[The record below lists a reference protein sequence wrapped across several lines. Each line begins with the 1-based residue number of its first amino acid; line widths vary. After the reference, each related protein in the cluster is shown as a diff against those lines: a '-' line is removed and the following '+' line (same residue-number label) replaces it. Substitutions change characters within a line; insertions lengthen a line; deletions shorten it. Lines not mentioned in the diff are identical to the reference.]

1 MAPRVPS
8 AWEKSSPSSSSYF
21 DPSGPFSDFKV
32 PSFSDYSS
40 VFKQDKDEAF
50 SRAWKTGFDADDGG
64 KEISSLYSSLFDKA
78 KKTDKYRQWGED
90 QRSGQFGSSQGAFG
104 GDWSRGGGGQVLE
117 NLGVVYPQQH
127 SPMFIPG
134 VEGKKGIGGTIGSI
148 VGGIGGAL
156 IGGPVGAAIGAAGGP
171 IGSLFG

>member
-1 MAPRVPS
+1 MAISIGGKDTSGGYGSIGGGYKNPLPKDTPS
-8 AWEKSSPSSSSYF
+8 WGGGYDWSGSSKGI
-21 DPSGPFSDFKV
+21 D
-32 PSFSDYSS
+32 
-40 VFKQDKDEAF
+40 
-50 SRAWKTGFDADDGG
+50 WKAGFDIDRSGMFE
-64 KEISSLYSSLFDKA
+64 KLFDKA

-90 QRSGQFGSSQGAFG
+90 QRSGQFGSGQGAFG